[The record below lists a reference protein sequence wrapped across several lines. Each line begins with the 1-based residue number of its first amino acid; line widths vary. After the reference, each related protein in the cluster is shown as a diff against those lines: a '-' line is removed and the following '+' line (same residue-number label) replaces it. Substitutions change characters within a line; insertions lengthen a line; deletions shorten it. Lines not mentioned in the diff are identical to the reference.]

1 MQIVSVDMK
10 VLNIDEVEGDRL
22 GPGTLRKILVY
33 SENLMLMYTE
43 AEPGGELSHSHP
55 HEQMGYIIQG
65 TTQLTAGGET
75 VTLRAGSSFL
85 LGPNEHHDLKTL
97 GDEKCIVLDI
107 FHPHR
112 EDYVPQN

>member
-1 MQIVSVDMK
+1 MK
-10 VLNIDEVEGDRL
+10 VLNLAEVEGDQP
-22 GPGTLRKILVY
+22 GPGAVRKILVY
-33 SENLMLMYTE
+33 SENMMLMYSE
-43 AEPGGELSHSHP
+43 AEPGGGLSHSHP

-85 LGPNEHHDLKTL
+85 LEPNEHHELKTL
-97 GDEKCIVLDI
+97 GDETCIVLDI

-112 EDYVPQN
+112 EDYVPKK